1 MSGTTVAVAHEELA
15 RILSLSVLDTFS
27 TMFSIEPEV
36 VKALQCEDLGP
47 CEGLTAIVGLGGAVR
62 GSIVF
67 QCETPTARRLT
78 RLMTGEEPAE
88 DDQLIKDGIGEMGN
102 IVAGGVKKHL
112 DAAGTNVSISIPTVV
127 QGHLHR
133 VSATGNTS
141 WTVLQLATEGEHLI
155 AAARVVP
162 A

>member
-15 RILSLSVLDTFS
+15 RILSLSVLETFS
-27 TMFSIEPEV
+27 TMFSSEPQVE
-36 VKALQCEDLGP
+36 KAVQCEDLGP
-47 CEGLTAIVGLGGAVR
+47 SDGLTAIVGLGGAVR

-67 QCETPTARRLT
+67 QCGTPTAQRLT
-78 RLMTGEEPAE
+78 QLMTGEAASE
-88 DDQLIKDGIGEMGN
+88 DDQLLKDGIGEMGN

-112 DAAGTNVSISIPTVV
+112 DAMGTNVSISIPTVV

-141 WTVLQLATEGEHLI
+141 WTVLHLRSDGEDVV

>member
-1 MSGTTVAVAHEELA
+1 MSGTAVAITHEELS
-15 RILSLSVLDTFS
+15 RILTLSVVETFT
-27 TMFSIEPEV
+27 TMFSTEPGVE
-36 VKALQCEDLGP
+36 KAVQCEDLGP
-47 CEGLTAIVGLGGAVR
+47 SDGLTAIVGLGGAVR

-67 QCETPTARRLT
+67 QCGTPAAQHLT
-78 RLMTGEEPAE
+78 QLMTGEAAGP

-112 DAAGTNVSISIPTVV
+112 DSLGTNVSISIPTVV

-133 VSATGNTS
+133 VSATGNTA
-141 WTVLQLATEGEHLI
+141 WTVLHLKSDGEDMI